1 MKIFVSRK
9 SAGDLEKCTLEC
21 HQGVSAHPAI
31 HCVGDILWIP
41 LGEGKI
47 DPRCILEDWK
57 MALVGWGRQLY
68 VGYLLMGESTRNQT
82 MYT

>member
-47 DPRCILEDWK
+47 DPRCILEDWR
-57 MALVGWGRQLY
+57 GSCW
-68 VGYLLMGESTRNQT
+68 MGAPIICRIFANGGK
-82 MYT
+82 Y